1 LDPRALAARLHA
13 VRQRITEAAERS
25 GRDPASIE
33 LVAVSKGQ
41 PAEAVAA
48 AYEAGQRAFG
58 ENYVQELVAKAAAL
72 ADRGAL
78 AWHAIGSLQ
87 RNKARD
93 VARVASVIH
102 SIDREDLARELDRR
116 ASALGRRPRVFLEVN
131 VAREA
136 SKGGCAPEG
145 LAALLATIR
154 GCTSLDPVGLMA
166 IVPEVEQP
174 EHARPYFAALRR
186 LGHEHFGP
194 SSALSMGMSHDF
206 EIAIE
211 EGATVVRVGT
221 AIFGPRSSSL

>member
-1 LDPRALAARLHA
+1 MLAARLHA
-13 VRQRITEAAERS
+13 VRQRVAAAAERS

-41 PAEAVAA
+41 PVEAVAA

-58 ENYVQELVAKAAAL
+58 ENYVQELVAKATAL
-72 ADRGAL
+72 AGRDAL

-93 VARVASVIH
+93 VARIASVIH
-102 SIDREDLARELDRR
+102 SIDREELARELDRR
-116 ASALGRRPRVFLEVN
+116 AAGLGRRPRVFVEVN
-131 VAREA
+131 IAHES

-145 LAALLATIR
+145 LASLLTAVR
-154 GCTSLDPVGLMA
+154 GCTSLEPVGLMA
-166 IVPEVEQP
+166 IVPDVEQP
-174 EHARPYFAALRR
+174 EQARPYFAALRR

-194 SSALSMGMSHDF
+194 RCALSMGMSHDF
-206 EIAIE
+206 EVAIE

-221 AIFGPRSSSL
+221 AIFGPRTSAL